1 MEHIPARRGRPP
13 ASQSEAPETAIEAAA
28 APVKRRRRA
37 SVGGHA
43 QRLGA
48 PERPGYTRRWV
59 NDAENRIAEIDE
71 LAYEFVSERGI
82 QTNDPSSRI
91 ARTVGTKPNGE
102 PLRAYLMETPDEL
115 YAEGVAEKEAFNGKV
130 DEAIRKGRY
139 AEGHGGD
146 TAFGSGSIKQVER

>member
-1 MEHIPARRGRPP
+1 MEDFTPARRGRPP
-13 ASQSEAPETAIEAAA
+13 KSEAETEVVEGA
-28 APVKRRRRA
+28 APAKRRRRA

-43 QRLGA
+43 QRLSA
-48 PERPGYTRRWV
+48 PERQGYTRRWV
-59 NDAENRIAEIDE
+59 NDAENRIADVDE

-82 QTNDPSSRI
+82 QTHDPSSRI

-115 YAEGVAEKEAFNGKV
+115 YAEGVSEKEAFNGKV